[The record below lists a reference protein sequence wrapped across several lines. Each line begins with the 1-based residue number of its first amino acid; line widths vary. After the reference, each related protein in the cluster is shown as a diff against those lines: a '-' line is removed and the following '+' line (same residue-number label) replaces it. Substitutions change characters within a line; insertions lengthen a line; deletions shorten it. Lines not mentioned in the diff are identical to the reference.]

1 MSKMYFK
8 RDIFFKDF
16 PVDYVDLKLLSIFN
30 PLTRPCLMIGMSFI
44 RVVGLALAAYF
55 ILLHHSFVTLGFQCE
70 KNILSFMAC
79 VKNLCAPE
87 FSGVLARLIKVKEQ

>member
-55 ILLHHSFVTLGFQCE
+55 ILLHHSFVTRVGLPASMRKIPFYGMR
-70 KNILSFMAC
+70 KKS
-79 VKNLCAPE
+79 
-87 FSGVLARLIKVKEQ
+87 

>member
-1 MSKMYFK
+1 
-8 RDIFFKDF
+8 
-16 PVDYVDLKLLSIFN
+16 
-30 PLTRPCLMIGMSFI
+30 MIGMSFI

-70 KNILSFMAC
+70 KNILGFMAC
-79 VKNLCAPE
+79 VKN

>member
-1 MSKMYFK
+1 
-8 RDIFFKDF
+8 
-16 PVDYVDLKLLSIFN
+16 
-30 PLTRPCLMIGMSFI
+30 MIGMSFI

-87 FSGVLARLIKVKEQ
+87 FSGVLARLIKVKSSDFLPIHEQHSLLKEGLLKNIFTLC